1 MTTFAITDPTHTL
14 AALNYVLSATNGS
27 LNANSVSTT
36 NIEFAAVSNGAAFSS
51 TTPIVI
57 TYSPVANTTYATQAQ
72 VSLTT
77 TVTNQSVYVSGSS
90 TWLINYDS
98 ATTTDYVFTTSIVRY
113 QPSTGE
119 YKVIVQ
125 YNTELFG
132 PAGTGVYQSTSE
144 NFIGFLDLTPNI
156 STYLY
161 TIDIQYFPISG
172 GTTENYLQ
180 TFNTTLLAQALKR

>member
-1 MTTFAITDPTHTL
+1 MTTFAITDPEHTI

-36 NIEFAAVSNGAAFSS
+36 NIQFAAVSNGAAFSS
-51 TTPIVI
+51 TTPTVI

-77 TVTNQSVYVSGSS
+77 TVTNQSVYLSGSS

-119 YKVIVQ
+119 FKVIVQ
-125 YNTELFG
+125 YNTELTG
-132 PAGTGVYQSTSE
+132 PLGLGVYQSTSE
-144 NFIGFLDLTPNI
+144 NFIGFLDLTPAI

-161 TIDIQYFPISG
+161 TIDIQYFPVSS